1 MFDQTR
7 KRNRWLEAQKIQFF
21 CIHQMIII
29 IVREAG
35 KMFDC
40 RSLSLSFRFQDD
52 RSVSMMMSL
61 RTYTRAELLS
71 HVCLSVCLSV
81 YQSALKSCTSSFLHS
96 LIIDLV
102 RQTDRQINK
111 ANTNSLNAIRL
122 CYMYVRMCCW
132 LVDVAAA
139 ASEREHCFS
148 LSLDRRSL
156 QLATLLLGPL
166 LIRPSDSQSV
176 SPSNRQTDIHS

>member
-1 MFDQTR
+1 
-7 KRNRWLEAQKIQFF
+7 
-21 CIHQMIII
+21 MIII

-40 RSLSLSFRFQDD
+40 RSLSLSFFSVPRWSICVYDD
-52 RSVSMMMSL
+52 VFTYVHTCRTSL
-61 RTYTRAELLS
+61 A
-71 HVCLSVCLSV
+71 CLSVCLSV